1 MVNADF
7 FRSPRNLR
15 TIAVISVATVL
26 LVLVS
31 LWMGQ
36 LSYGWFPPQA
46 SAEAVLVDRLFSFL
60 VALGT
65 FVFLGVV
72 GTLSFS
78 ILFQQAGRYEAGDGP
93 PIEGS
98 VTLEV
103 IWTAI
108 PFAMVIWIAFYS
120 YQVYDQMAIEG
131 PMDHSHG
138 THAGQMASG
147 QMASGQMASG
157 QLASGQGAE
166 AGLAPI
172 EVRSRQWSWEFFYPE
187 AGVTSAEL
195 HLPVN
200 QRAQV
205 ALSSADVLHGFYVPA
220 FRIKQDIVPGEVRVL
235 RFTPIREGSYRLRDS
250 QYSGTYFAAMQ
261 TNVVVE
267 SPEAYAQWLV
277 IAAAQAPKTAYNQA
291 FEEYQGRGPGW
302 QTVVPAAPLLLN
314 DPTLADPTLAGPT
327 LADST
332 KAGPTLAGPM
342 LADSTKAGPTLAA
355 MSPNDLVAKAQSQ
368 AESQVQSQE
377 VQTP

>member
-1 MVNADF
+1 VPIDCCGWVRIPIYGCAEEVGLMVNADF

-15 TIAVISVATVL
+15 AIAAIVFATVV
-26 LVLVS
+26 LVLIS

-93 PIEGS
+93 PIEGN
-98 VTLEV
+98 VPLEIV
-103 IWTAI
+103 WTAI
-108 PFAMVIWIAFYS
+108 PFAMVIWIALYS

-131 PMDHSHG
+131 PMEHSHG
-138 THAGQMASG
+138 MRSGGAGLQMASG
-147 QMASGQMASG
+147 PIAAT
-157 QLASGQGAE
+157 
-166 AGLAPI
+166 GLAPI

-195 HLPVN
+195 HVPMN
-200 QRAQV
+200 QRVQV

-235 RFTPIREGSYRLRDS
+235 SFTPIREGSYRLRDS

-267 SPEAYAQWLV
+267 SPEAYAQWLAM
-277 IAAAQAPKTAYNQA
+277 AASQAPTPAYNQA
-291 FEEYQGRGPGW
+291 FEEYQVRGAGW
-302 QTVVPAAPLLLN
+302 QTVVPAAPPLVN
-314 DPTLADPTLAGPT
+314 DPTLAETPPEAPAVPTAP
-327 LADST
+327 D
-332 KAGPTLAGPM
+332 
-342 LADSTKAGPTLAA
+342 
-355 MSPNDLVAKAQSQ
+355 DLVAAQSQ
-368 AESQVQSQE
+368 TQAQAQSQTQSQTQSEE